1 MSAPARRKNL
11 QRKRMIRAIFALVL
25 FLALFWYAYQNDLIG
40 PELWESPA
48 QADGSSF
55 PQTDPAEL
63 SVYFLDVGQGD
74 SALVRIP
81 DGNGTFDMLI
91 DTGEYAYA
99 DGLTETLQA
108 LSVERIDALICTHQH
123 TDHMGCMARI
133 VQRFEIGE
141 IYMPKLPNEVVPTT
155 SAYEA
160 LLNAIKQKP
169 LRANALYR
177 GTKIDCPAGAS
188 IEVLAPEKDADWDDL
203 NNYSGVLRISFGDT
217 AFLFTGDAETA
228 SEKLILKSD
237 ATLWADVLK
246 CGHHGSRT
254 SSSANFL
261 KAVSPDY
268 AVISCG
274 AGNSYGHPHDGT
286 LEKLSKLGTEV
297 FRTDEDGTILAASDG
312 KTVRFTVGLP
322 SVKAKDFS

>member
-1 MSAPARRKNL
+1 MTAPARRKNL
-11 QRKRMIRAIFALVL
+11 QRKRMIRAIFALVM

-40 PELWESPA
+40 PELWEPPA
-48 QADGSSF
+48 QTDGVSL
-55 PQTDPAEL
+55 PETDPAEL

-108 LSVERIDALICTHQH
+108 LDVERIDALICTHQH

-133 VQRFEIGE
+133 VQRFDIGE
-141 IYMPKLPNEVVPTT
+141 VYMPKLPGELVPTT

-160 LLNAIKQKP
+160 LLNAMKKKG
-169 LRANALYR
+169 LHANALYR
-177 GTKIDCPAGAS
+177 GAEIACPDGAS
-188 IEVLAPEKDADWDDL
+188 VQVLAPEQNADWGDL
-203 NNYSGVLRISFGDT
+203 NNYSGVLRLCFGDT
-217 AFLFTGDAETA
+217 AFLFTGDAETD
-228 SEKLILKSD
+228 SEKVILKSD

-261 KAVSPDY
+261 KAISPDY

-274 AGNSYGHPHDGT
+274 ADNDYGHPHDGT
-286 LEKLSKLGTEV
+286 LKKLSLLGTEV
-297 FRTDEDGTILAASDG
+297 FRTDENGTVLAASDG
-312 KTVRFTVGLP
+312 KTVQFTVGLP
-322 SVKAKDFS
+322 SVKAKEW